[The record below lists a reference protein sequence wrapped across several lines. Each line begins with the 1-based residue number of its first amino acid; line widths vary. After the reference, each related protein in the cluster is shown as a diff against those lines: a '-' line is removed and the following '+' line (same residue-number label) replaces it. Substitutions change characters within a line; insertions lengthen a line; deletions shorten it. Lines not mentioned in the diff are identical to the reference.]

1 MTEDHKLNSFFWF
14 MKKICNDY
22 QLNKLDGDFTKLNA
36 PNLARMASYHWSHM
50 SDIEKEPYRIAA
62 VSGKMP
68 QVKKCE
74 SSYISWHICQ
84 SKML

>member
-1 MTEDHKLNSFFWF
+1 MSEDHKLNSFFWF

-62 VSGKMP
+62 NLGKMP
-68 QVKKCE
+68 QVERCE
-74 SSYISWHICQ
+74 SSNYIS
-84 SKML
+84 